1 MLFLTISWIYALT
14 NTPFNQHLI
23 VFLLNVQ
30 KYKTL
35 KLKHHSHHLRALY
48 FHLTLLM
55 QEMYFHLTLL
65 IKELLKTVQSR
76 DGNGF
81 ILEKTLSI
89 LAMKIFIH

>member
-1 MLFLTISWIYALT
+1 MLFLTISWIYAMT

-23 VFLLNVQ
+23 VSLLNVQ

-55 QEMYFHLTLL
+55 QE
-65 IKELLKTVQSR
+65 LLKTVQSR

-81 ILEKTLSI
+81 ILVEKTLNI
-89 LAMKIFIH
+89 LVMKIFIH